1 MLRKTLLIGA
11 ASLLAGISSPPA
23 DATGGL
29 YLGGGVGA
37 AKVRENVSGETL
49 DAGDAGYKAF
59 IGYRFDEVP
68 IVDLALEGGYTDF
81 GGPKK
86 TIAGQDAKFKLH
98 GAYAAGL
105 LILPVGPI
113 DLYGKGGVYNWS
125 SDLSFGGTTASRS
138 GSDPFYGVGVGFY
151 LWKLGF
157 RAEYERYQVKDVD
170 RVEMFS
176 VNVLF
181 QF

>member
-1 MLRKTLLIGA
+1 MDRKAFIVGA
-11 ASLLAGISSPPA
+11 AALLAGLCSLPA
-23 DATGGL
+23 DAAGGL

-37 AKVRENVSGETL
+37 AAVKEDTSGGTL

-59 IGYRFDEVP
+59 IGYRFDQVP

-81 GGPKK
+81 GGPSK
-86 TIAGQDAKFKLH
+86 TIAGQEAKFKLH

-105 LILPVGPI
+105 LILPLGPI
-113 DLYGKGGVYNWS
+113 DVYGKGGVYDWKS
-125 SDLSFGGTTASRS
+125 ELSFGGSATSRS
-138 GSDPFYGVGVGFY
+138 GNDPFYGVGAAFY
-151 LWKLGF
+151 FWKMGI
-157 RAEYERYQVKDVD
+157 RAEYERYQIKDVD

-176 VNVLF
+176 INALF

>member
-1 MLRKTLLIGA
+1 MDRKIFIVGA
-11 ASLLAGISSPPA
+11 AALLAGLCSLPA
-23 DATGGL
+23 GATSGL

-37 AKVRENVSGETL
+37 AAVKEDVSGETL
-49 DAGDAGYKAF
+49 DAGNAGYKAF
-59 IGYRFDEVP
+59 IGYRFDQVP

-81 GGPKK
+81 GGPSK
-86 TIAGQDAKFKLH
+86 TIAGQEAKFKLH

-105 LILPVGPI
+105 LILPLGPI
-113 DLYGKGGVYNWS
+113 DLYGKGGAYNWRS
-125 SDLSFGGTTASRS
+125 ELSFGGATDSRS

-151 LWKLGF
+151 VWKIGI
-157 RAEYERYQVKDVD
+157 RAEYERYQIKDVD

-176 VNVLF
+176 VNALF

>member
-1 MLRKTLLIGA
+1 MGRKTLMIFA
-11 ASLLAGISSPPA
+11 AAALGGLCSLPA
-23 DATGGL
+23 EATGGL

-37 AKVRENVSGETL
+37 ARVRENVSGETL

-68 IVDLALEGGYTDF
+68 VVDLALEAGYTDF

-113 DLYGKGGVYNWS
+113 DLYGKGGVYNWKS
-125 SDLSFGGTTASRS
+125 ELSFGGTSTSRS
-138 GSDPFYGVGVGFY
+138 GNDPFYGLGAGFY